1 MHSQTNNKD
10 LTMALKEF
18 EIAVDGIGF
27 FDTYTIKAKDL
38 ASAKNKAKAKALA
51 DFKKDLKAYK
61 A

>member
-1 MHSQTNNKD
+1 
-10 LTMALKEF
+10 MALKEF

-38 ASAKNKAKAKALA
+38 ASAKKKAKSKALA
-51 DFKKDLKAYK
+51 DFKKDLKAYR